1 MNLGE
6 TMATSNETPDLAQR
20 LDRIEQMLQSLIEQ
34 RTIKEWYTTAEVAK
48 VLGKAEFT
56 VREWCRLG
64 RVRAQKKKCGRG
76 TSSEWIISHEEL
88 TRVHNEGLLPEAH
101 PYRHVK

>member
-1 MNLGE
+1 MSTEEL
-6 TMATSNETPDLAQR
+6 TDLTAR
-20 LDRIEQMLQSLIEQ
+20 LDRIEHALDLLLQQ
-34 RTIKEWYTTAEVAK
+34 RAIKEWYSTAEVAK
-48 VLGKAEFT
+48 LVGKAEFT

-76 TSSEWIISHEEL
+76 VASEWIISHDEL
-88 TRVHNEGLLPEAH
+88 TRIRNEGLLPDAN

>member
-1 MNLGE
+1 MTTEQLD
-6 TMATSNETPDLAQR
+6 DLTTR
-20 LDRIEQMLQSLIEQ
+20 LARIEQTLDLLVQQ
-34 RTIKEWYTTAEVAK
+34 RTIKNWYSTSEIAQ

-64 RVRAQKKKCGRG
+64 RVRAEKKKCGRG
-76 TSSEWIISHEEL
+76 VAGEWVISHEEL
-88 TRVHNEGLLPEAH
+88 SRVRNEGLLPEPN